1 MKLFACSQIA
11 EIDKLTMQ
19 LEPIESID
27 LMERAS
33 AQIANWLQKNTKT
46 YRPVIIF
53 AGSGNNGGD
62 ALAVARMLAYAH
74 YKCTVY
80 LTSFGRELKGD
91 RAINWQRLI
100 EQNSVVLKSI
110 HSDADFPEMQPNE
123 MVIDGLFGS
132 GLNKPLA
139 GLAAQLV
146 RHINQSGAEI
156 ISIDIPSGLFGEDNS
171 GNNSENIIQASQ
183 TLTLQFPKIS
193 FLFPENEKFVGK
205 FEVLSIGLHP
215 LAIEQMPS
223 PFQFLTTGFISGK
236 IKRRTK
242 FSHKGT
248 YGHALLI
255 AGSYGKM
262 GAAVLAAKACL
273 RAGTGLLTVHIPS
286 KGYEIMQVSVP
297 EAMISIDSSENVFSE
312 IPELTA
318 YPAIGIGPGLGKKE
332 ESKEALKRLFQAK
345 LQKLVIDAD
354 ALNILAENQEL
365 LDLLPE
371 NAILTPHPKEFERL
385 AGTSANSFERLQKQ
399 LDFSRRYRVIVVFKG
414 AHTSVTFPDGTAFFN
429 STGNPGMA
437 TAGSGDVLTGIIL
450 GLLAQNYSADDAA
463 LIGVFIHGLAGD
475 AAKVKT
481 GETALI
487 ASDIINGLG
496 EAFMRFE

>member
-33 AQIANWLQKNTKT
+33 DQIANWLQKNTEK

-53 AGSGNNGGD
+53 AGPGNNGGD
-62 ALAVARMLAYAH
+62 ALAVARMLAYVH

-80 LTSFGRELKGD
+80 LASFGRELKGD
-91 RAINWQRLI
+91 PAINWQRLI
-100 EQNSVVLKSI
+100 EQNSVILNTLNSEN
-110 HSDADFPEMQPNE
+110 DFPEIQSNE

-132 GLNKPLA
+132 GLNKPLV

-255 AGSYGKM
+255 SGSYGKM

-318 YPAIGIGPGLGKKE
+318 HPAIGIGPGLGKKE
-332 ESKEALKRLFQAK
+332 ESKEALKRLLQAK
-345 LQKLVIDAD
+345 LQRLVIDAD

-385 AGTSANSFERLQKQ
+385 AGTSVNSFERLQKQ
-399 LDFSRRYRVIVVFKG
+399 LDFSRRYRVIVVLKG
-414 AHTSVTFPDGTAFFN
+414 AHTCVSFPDGPAFFN

-450 GLLAQNYSADDAA
+450 GLLAQNYSAGDAA

-475 AAKVKT
+475 VAKAKT
-481 GETALI
+481 GETALV